1 MKMMVENVVCAGCSL
16 LCDDVDVEVEGSS
29 IIKTWGT
36 CSHGDARLRGLQLNR
51 LDKALVNGDRVDVDK
66 AIDELAEMLKSAK
79 RPLIYGGECSSNA
92 AVELALRIAEKL
104 GAYYDA
110 PSSICRVLIPLQEE
124 LGVRGSRLEEVLDE
138 ADFVIYWGVSVAD
151 THLRHAS
158 RYAVMPRGSVA
169 KMGRESR
176 IVASIDVRESMSM
189 RIAQHGVVIDLCSDA
204 EVARAIADLIDG
216 RAPSLRAD
224 VARQLAFLVSDVKR
238 ASFVAMFVGSGVLR
252 CGKGEEGVKAIL
264 KLAEKLGARCKC
276 SVHPMAENVNSYGQ
290 ARAVW
295 RALKACSP
303 YDFKEKRP
311 AEPIHALASRE
322 AVDFV
327 LAVNSDVLAQ
337 IPLEASKKLRGKVA
351 CTTELKSVTQAHS
364 RVAIPV
370 KVLGVEAGG
379 TVTRTDGVDVE
390 LRPFVVNR
398 EVLSEEEV
406 LSRLLAL
413 I

>member
-1 MKMMVENVVCAGCSL
+1 MRAMMENVVCTGCSL

-29 IIKTWGT
+29 IVKTRGA
-36 CSHGDARLRGLQLNR
+36 CSHGDARLKGFQRNR
-51 LDKALVNGDRVDVDK
+51 LEGALVDGNKVGVDE
-66 AIDELAEMLKSAK
+66 AIEQLAEMLKSAK

-92 AVELALRIAEKL
+92 TAELALRIAEKL
-104 GAYYDA
+104 GAYYDS
-110 PSSICRVLIPLQEE
+110 PHSICRALVPLQEE
-124 LGVRGSRLEEVLDE
+124 LGVKGSSLEEILDE
-138 ADFVIYWGVSVAD
+138 AGFVIYWGVSAAD

-176 IVASIDVRESMSM
+176 MVASIDVRESMSM
-189 RIAQHGVVIDLCSDA
+189 KIAQHKAVIGLCSDA
-204 EVARAIADLIDG
+204 EVARALMDLLDG
-216 RAPSLRAD
+216 RAPRLGPEL
-224 VARQLAFLVSDVKR
+224 ARQLALLTSDLKR
-238 ASFVAMFVGSGVLR
+238 AVFVALFVGPGLLR
-252 CGKGEEGVKAIL
+252 CEEGVRAVSE
-264 KLAEKLGARCKC
+264 LAQKLGSKYKC
-276 SVHPMAENVNSYGQ
+276 SVNPMAENVNSYGQ
-290 ARAVW
+290 AKMMW
-295 RALKACSP
+295 RALKTCSP

-311 AEPIHALASRE
+311 AEPAQVLASRGT
-322 AVDFV
+322 VDFV

-337 IPLEASKKLRGKVA
+337 MPLEASRKLKGKVG
-351 CTTELKSVTQAHS
+351 CTIELKSVTQAHS

-390 LRPFVVNR
+390 LKPFVVNR
-398 EVLSEEEV
+398 EVPSEEEV